1 MTNLSFF
8 KLLVNQNYF
17 NYNKIEI
24 SCCKKFF
31 MVKLFIFTICLKGL
45 LRILEL

>member
-8 KLLVNQNYF
+8 KSSVNQNYF
-17 NYNKIEI
+17 SYNKIEI

-31 MVKLFIFTICLKGL
+31 MVKLFIFTTCLKELSRISGL
-45 LRILEL
+45 